1 MRTITMLCLSLL
13 LTLCLIGCNEQT
25 PAQPT
30 ATQSGAVTNPQ
41 NIDDSAAP
49 NTPAIAAKAIDAKTI
64 DAKAIGA
71 EEAQPQI
78 EQDKTR
84 SQIALGKPTSD
95 KTNIIAKGDGI
106 MLQGTVRYMNL
117 EGGFWGIVA
126 DNGQKILPKNLP
138 AEYRKDGL
146 RLSFSAQEITGM
158 MTIQQWGTLSNLS
171 NISVIGQVDSQSS
184 DPRL

>member
-1 MRTITMLCLSLL
+1 MRTITMLCLSFL

-25 PAQPT
+25 PAQP
-30 ATQSGAVTNPQ
+30 QPAVTESGTTTSPQ
-41 NIDDSAAP
+41 NVDDSATQNNP
-49 NTPAIAAKAIDAKTI
+49 TVT
-64 DAKAIGA
+64 AKAIGA
-71 EEAQPQI
+71 EEAQPQV

-84 SQIALGKPTSD
+84 SQIALGNPASD

-171 NISVIGQVDSQSS
+171 EISVIGQVDSQSS

>member
-1 MRTITMLCLSLL
+1 MRTITTLPLSLL

-25 PAQPT
+25 PAQPP
-30 ATQSGAVTNPQ
+30 QSAVTESGTTTSPQ
-41 NIDDSAAP
+41 NLDDSATQ
-49 NTPAIAAKAIDAKTI
+49 NTPAIAAKAIDAKAVGT
-64 DAKAIGA
+64 
-71 EEAQPQI
+71 EEPQV
-78 EQDKTR
+78 ERDKNR
-84 SQIALGKPTSD
+84 SQIALANPASD

-158 MTIQQWGTLSNLS
+158 MTIQQWGTLSS
-171 NISVIGQVDSQSS
+171 VSDISVIGQVDSQSS

>member
-30 ATQSGAVTNPQ
+30 ATQSGAVTSPQ

-49 NTPAIAAKAIDAKTI
+49 NTPAIAAKTI
-64 DAKAIGA
+64 DAKAIGT
-71 EEAQPQI
+71 EEAQSLI

>member
-1 MRTITMLCLSLL
+1 MRTITMLCLSFL

-25 PAQPT
+25 PAQPP
-30 ATQSGAVTNPQ
+30 QSAVTESDATTRPQ
-41 NIDDSAAP
+41 NIDDSAAQ
-49 NTPAIAAKAIDAKTI
+49 NTPAIAAKAVGT
-64 DAKAIGA
+64 
-71 EEAQPQI
+71 ETPQPQV

-84 SQIALGKPTSD
+84 AQIALTNPASD
-95 KTNIIAKGDGI
+95 KTNIIAKGEGI

-158 MTIQQWGTLSNLS
+158 MTIQQWGTLSSLS
-171 NISVIGQVDSQSS
+171 EISVIGQVDSQSS

>member
-1 MRTITMLCLSLL
+1 MRTITTLSLSLL

-25 PAQPT
+25 PAPP
-30 ATQSGAVTNPQ
+30 QSAVTESDTTTRPQ
-41 NIDDSAAP
+41 NLDDSATQ
-49 NTPAIAAKAIDAKTI
+49 NTPAIAAKAVDT
-64 DAKAIGA
+64 
-71 EEAQPQI
+71 ETPQPQV
-78 EQDKTR
+78 EHDKTR
-84 SQIALGKPTSD
+84 SQIALTNPASD
-95 KTNIIAKGDGI
+95 KTNIIAKGEGI

-158 MTIQQWGTLSNLS
+158 MTIQQWGTLSSLS
-171 NISVIGQVDSQSS
+171 DISVIGQVDSQSS